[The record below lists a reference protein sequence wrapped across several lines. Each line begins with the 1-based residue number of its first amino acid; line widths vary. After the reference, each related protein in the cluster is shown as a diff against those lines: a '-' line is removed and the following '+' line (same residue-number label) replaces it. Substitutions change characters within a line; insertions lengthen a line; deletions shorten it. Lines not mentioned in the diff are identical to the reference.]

1 MLDQALTNPA
11 TRFVVFGIAGILL
24 VAAGWGAAIIW
35 TVESRYRAQRKAD
48 RIKRKADEIAAAS
61 NVPHHLCGMDKR

>member
-11 TRFVVFGIAGILL
+11 VRFVVFGIAGVLL

-35 TVESRYRAQRKAD
+35 VVESRYRAQRKAD
-48 RIKRKADEIAAAS
+48 QIKAKADEIAAAS
-61 NVPHHLCGMDKR
+61 NVPHHLCGMDER

>member
-11 TRFVVFGIAGILL
+11 TRFVVFGIAGILF
-24 VAAGWGAAIIW
+24 VGIGWGAAIIW
-35 TVESRYRAQRKAD
+35 AVESRYRAQRKAD

-61 NVPHHLCGMDKR
+61 SVQRHLCGMDER

>member
-11 TRFVVFGIAGILL
+11 TRFVVFGLAGVLL
-24 VAAGWGAAIIW
+24 VAIGWGAAIIW

-48 RIKRKADEIAAAS
+48 RIKRKADEIAKAS
-61 NVPHHLCGMDKR
+61 NVSRHLRGMDER

>member
-11 TRFVVFGIAGILL
+11 VRFVVFGLAGVLL
-24 VAAGWGAAIIW
+24 VAIGWVDAIIW
-35 TVESRYRAQRKAD
+35 SVESRYRAQRKAD

-61 NVPHHLCGMDKR
+61 NVPHHLRGMDKP